1 MSDVNVEHKEKLS
14 REQAATWLHAL
25 SRALHKGGEVAL
37 PLGSAE
43 GAGTTLNLR
52 LPDEVEAEFE
62 VEVDGAEVQLE
73 VELTWSID
81 RGDAATVS
89 STEKESDDVEVEAAD
104 DTDKS

>member
-25 SRALHKGGEVAL
+25 SRALHKGGDVAL

-43 GAGTTLNLR
+43 GGTTISLR
-52 LPDEVEAEFE
+52 LPEEVEAEFE
-62 VEVDGAEVQLE
+62 VEVDGAEVQIE

-81 RGDAATVS
+81 RGDAARVS
-89 STEKESDDVEVEAAD
+89 STEAESGDVQDEAAD
-104 DTDKS
+104 DTEES